1 MADVS
6 DERVRVRVWTET
18 GPGRAP
24 EQRAGVLAAPL
35 PQTAVCFSGGG
46 TRSMAATVGQLRGL
60 AALGLLDR
68 VGYLSCVS
76 GSSWAVVP
84 YLYAADGGDRLGA
97 VTGPE
102 HLTRAGLDRLDARS
116 LLLPAT
122 RRFRDTLET
131 LEAGGTVRPDEVWI
145 RAIGETFLE
154 PCGLYDSADPV
165 GFGPASGS
173 VAPGAVGGAAAAS
186 RCHRP
191 QAAQPFPVVYSTL
204 NWPKTRSTRQQRLP
218 FEYTPLYVGAPQR
231 RVLWDPQAGA
241 RTVGGTFV
249 EPLGFG
255 GDPPEADV
263 DADGRVAVPPP
274 PRPFTLADMIGAS
287 SAVATSDRDVRAY
300 PYASYWTLSAD
311 GGPCAVNDL
320 FTDGGDVDTLALL
333 GMLRRQ
339 IPAVVVFINSVWPLA
354 LDHDP
359 RHWPQSGQIDPAVAP
374 LFGQP
379 SARWPH
385 NRVFPSPA
393 YREVVSAWQAAK
405 RAGRPLVASTRLRV
419 DANPWWGIEGGWELS
434 VCWVYNDR
442 VATWEAGLRDEVRRV
457 LPSSAGE
464 TPDAPL
470 TRFPHYRTVG
480 ENAGALTRLMPIQ
493 ANLLAELAGWGVL
506 EASDTLRAVLG
517 PGGPRCPPTR
527 PS

>member
-1 MADVS
+1 MSNVS
-6 DERVRVRVWTET
+6 EEPVQVRVWADT

-24 EQRAGVLAAPL
+24 EQRGGVLAAPL

-46 TRSMAATVGQLRGL
+46 TRSMVAAVGQLRGL
-60 AALGLLDR
+60 VALGLLDR

-76 GSSWAVVP
+76 GSAWAVVP
-84 YLYAADGGDRLGA
+84 YLYAADGGERLGA
-97 VTGPE
+97 VRGPE
-102 HLTRAGLDRLDARS
+102 HLTCARLDRLDSRS

-122 RRFRDTLET
+122 HRFRDTLEM
-131 LEAGGTVRPDEVWI
+131 LEAGGVVGPDEVWI
-145 RAIGETFLE
+145 RAVGETFLE
-154 PCGLYDSADPV
+154 PCGLYDAADPV

-173 VAPGAVGGAAAAS
+173 VAPGAVGGAASAS

-191 QAAQPFPVVYSTL
+191 QAARPFPVVHATL
-204 NWPKTRSTRQQRLP
+204 NWPETRSAFQQRLP
-218 FEYTPLYVGAPQR
+218 FEYTPLYVGSPQR
-231 RVLWDPQAGA
+231 RVLRDAQAGA

-255 GDPPEADV
+255 CAAPRTAI

-287 SAVATSDRDVRAY
+287 SAFNTSDRDVRAF
-300 PYASYWTLSAD
+300 PHTLYWTLVAAD
-311 GGPCAVNDL
+311 GGPCGVNDL

-333 GMLRRQ
+333 GMLRRR

-359 RHWPQSGQIDPAVAP
+359 RHWPVDGQIDPAVAP

-379 SARWPH
+379 SPRWPH
-385 NRVFPSPA
+385 NRVFPRSA

-419 DANPWWGIEGGWELS
+419 EANAWWDIEGGWELC
-434 VCWVYNDR
+434 VGWVYNDR
-442 VATWEAGLRDEVRRV
+442 VPTWEAGLPDEVRRV
-457 LPSSAGE
+457 LPGAGE
-464 TPDAPL
+464 TPDASL
-470 TRFPHYRTVG
+470 SRFPHYRTIG
-480 ENAGALTRLMPIQ
+480 ENAGALTRLTPAQ

-506 EASDTLRAVLG
+506 ESSDMLRAVLG
-517 PGGPRCPPTR
+517 
-527 PS
+527 

>member
-1 MADVS
+1 MSKVS
-6 DERVRVRVWTET
+6 AERVQVRVWADA

-24 EQRAGVLAAPL
+24 EQRVGVLRVPL

-84 YLYAADGGDRLGA
+84 YLYAADGSERLGS

-102 HLTRAGLDRLDARS
+102 HLNRVGLERFDSRS
-116 LLLPAT
+116 LLVPAT
-122 RRFRDTLET
+122 RRFRATLET
-131 LEAGGTVRPDEVWI
+131 LEAGDAVRPGGVWI

-154 PCGLYDSADPV
+154 PFGLYDPADPV

-173 VAPGAVGGAAAAS
+173 VAPGAVGGAAAAA

-191 QAAQPFPVVYSTL
+191 RAARPFPVVYSTL
-204 NWPKTRSTRQQRLP
+204 TWPKTRSIDQQRLP
-218 FEYTPLYVGAPQR
+218 FEYTPLYVGSPQR

-241 RTVGGTFV
+241 RTVGGTCV

-255 GDPPEADV
+255 GEAPEAQV
-263 DADGRVAVPPP
+263 DADGQVVVAP

-287 SAVATSDRDVRAY
+287 SAFTTSDRDLRGY
-300 PYASYWTLSAD
+300 PHASYWTLSAD
-311 GGPCAVNDL
+311 GGSCAVNDL

-333 GMLRRQ
+333 GMLRRR

-359 RHWPQSGQIDPAVAP
+359 RHWPESGQIDPAVAP

-379 SARWPH
+379 SSRWPH
-385 NRVFPSPA
+385 NWVFPQPA

-405 RAGRPLVASTRLRV
+405 RAGRPLVVSTRLTV
-419 DANPWWGIEGGWELS
+419 EANPWWGIEGGWELS

-442 VATWEAGLRDEVRRV
+442 VATWEAGLHDEVRRV

-506 EASDTLRAVLG
+506 DASDTLRAVLAG
-517 PGGPRCPPTR
+517 C
-527 PS
+527 

>member
-1 MADVS
+1 MTS
-6 DERVRVRVWTET
+6 QLSVRIRVWADT

-24 EQRAGVLAAPL
+24 EQRGGVLAAPL

-46 TRSMAATVGQLRGL
+46 TRAMVAAVGQLRGL
-60 AALGLLDR
+60 VALGLLDQ

-76 GSSWAVVP
+76 GSAWAVVP
-84 YLYAADGGDRLGA
+84 YLYAADGGERLGA

-102 HLTRAGLDRLDARS
+102 HLTCAGLDRLDSRS

-122 RRFRDTLET
+122 HRFRDTLET
-131 LEAGGTVRPDEVWI
+131 LEAAGAVGPDEVWS
-145 RAIGETFLE
+145 RAVGETFLK
-154 PCGLYDSADPV
+154 PCGLYDAADPV

-173 VAPGAVGGAAAAS
+173 VAPGAVGGAASAS

-191 QAAQPFPVVYSTL
+191 RAARPFPVVHATL
-204 NWPKTRSTRQQRLP
+204 NWPETRSAFQQRLS
-218 FEYTPLYVGAPQR
+218 FEYTPLYVGSPQR
-231 RVLWDPQAGA
+231 RVLRDAQTGA

-255 GDPPEADV
+255 CAAPRAAV

-287 SAVATSDRDVRAY
+287 SAFNSSDRDVRAY
-300 PYASYWTLSAD
+300 PHTLYWTLVAAD
-311 GGPCAVNDL
+311 GDPRGVNDL

-333 GMLRRQ
+333 GMLRRR
-339 IPAVVVFINSVWPLA
+339 IPALVVFINSVWPLA

-359 RHWPQSGQIDPAVAP
+359 RHWPDGGQIDPAVAP

-379 SARWPH
+379 NPRWPH
-385 NRVFPSPA
+385 NRVFPRSA
-393 YREVVSAWQAAK
+393 YRDVVSAWQTAK

-419 DANPWWGIEGGWELS
+419 EANAWWGIEGGWELS

-442 VATWEAGLRDEVRRV
+442 VPAWEAGLPDEVRRM
-457 LPSSAGE
+457 LPGAGE
-464 TPDAPL
+464 TPDASL
-470 TRFPHYRTVG
+470 ARFPHYRTIG
-480 ENAGALTRLMPIQ
+480 ENVGALTRLTPTQ
-493 ANLLAELAGWGVL
+493 ANLLAELAGWSVL
-506 EASDTLRAVLG
+506 ESSDMLRAVLG
-517 PGGPRCPPTR
+517 
-527 PS
+527 